1 MLCFFDALHPLCLN
15 SLILMIDQGITL
27 GENAM
32 GSVQAKEKIKPF
44 AEESAKTR
52 KAREKLKKKLEALEK
67 KITPQALEKKTIEI
81 HRWIARHASQRTV
94 LRSKNISLFDENQNT
109 ADLSKKVVELA
120 DQIKKEFKIPAMAPI
135 GTSSLQ
141 SKKILQSL
149 VASQDKAEAK

>member
-1 MLCFFDALHPLCLN
+1 
-15 SLILMIDQGITL
+15 
-27 GENAM
+27 M
-32 GSVQAKEKIKPF
+32 GSVATKEKRKPF

-81 HRWIARHASQRTV
+81 HRWIARHASQRAV
-94 LRSKNISLFDENQNT
+94 LRSKTISLFDENQNT
-109 ADLSKKVVELA
+109 AELSRKVVEIA
-120 DQIKKEFKIPAMAPI
+120 EQIKKEFKIPAMGAL

-149 VASQDKAEAK
+149 VDSQIKADAE